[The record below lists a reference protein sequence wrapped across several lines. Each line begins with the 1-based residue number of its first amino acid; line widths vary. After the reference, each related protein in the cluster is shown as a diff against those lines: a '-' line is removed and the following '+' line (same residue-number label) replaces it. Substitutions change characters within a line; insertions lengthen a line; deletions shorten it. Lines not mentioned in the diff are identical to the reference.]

1 MNQVIFKEN
10 IGKNGKKIAEIILNS
25 ERYLNALTLEMV
37 NQIEEQLEKWTNSD
51 VLAVILDGAGDKA
64 FCAGGDV
71 VSVRENIKNR
81 GPEYAETFF
90 AREFILDY
98 NMHNYKKPIIC
109 WGSGIVMGGGMGL
122 MNGCNFR
129 VVTETSR
136 LAMPETAIGYYPDV
150 GGSYFLNKVPKPF
163 GLFLGVSGSPI
174 NGIDAID
181 LNLADFFLANSQKGR
196 LIDRLCSAD
205 LGNQKTEIIVQN
217 ILSDLQF
224 ESKAVKKEQNGK
236 IKLHADFIRSAM
248 NQNSLSEAFDIIL
261 SARIKD
267 IWFEKMQNS
276 LSYGSPLSALIVEKQ
291 LIVSEK
297 MPLWDIFKLEMILTG
312 QFVRNREFPEGVRAK
327 LVDKDN
333 KPKWTFK
340 TIEQVDFGIVDSFFR
355 PPWEVNPLD
364 KLIAI

>member
-37 NQIEEQLEKWTNSD
+37 NQIEEQLEKWADSD

-129 VVTETSR
+129 VVTETSK
-136 LAMPETAIGYYPDV
+136 AC
-150 GGSYFLNKVPKPF
+150 
-163 GLFLGVSGSPI
+163 
-174 NGIDAID
+174 DA
-181 LNLADFFLANSQKGR
+181 
-196 LIDRLCSAD
+196 
-205 LGNQKTEIIVQN
+205 
-217 ILSDLQF
+217 
-224 ESKAVKKEQNGK
+224 
-236 IKLHADFIRSAM
+236 
-248 NQNSLSEAFDIIL
+248 
-261 SARIKD
+261 
-267 IWFEKMQNS
+267 
-276 LSYGSPLSALIVEKQ
+276 
-291 LIVSEK
+291 
-297 MPLWDIFKLEMILTG
+297 
-312 QFVRNREFPEGVRAK
+312 
-327 LVDKDN
+327 
-333 KPKWTFK
+333 
-340 TIEQVDFGIVDSFFR
+340 
-355 PPWEVNPLD
+355 
-364 KLIAI
+364 